1 MRRRDVIS
9 LVALLPLAATLAA
22 PALGFGGDDSFAAQ
36 SAIMS
41 AGARAA
47 AVRRLG
53 AVPSVGV
60 IDLRIRYV
68 PRFRSDEPDVS
79 EYRISAAKN
88 QAGINRLRAALGAN
102 PVTRAAMAHHHI
114 SIGRVVG
121 VVISSNG
128 SLRVFVL

>member
-1 MRRRDVIS
+1 MRRRDVLS
-9 LVALLPLAATLAA
+9 MLAVLPLAAPLVA
-22 PALGFGGDDSFAAQ
+22 PALAFGSDDGFAAQ
-36 SAIMS
+36 SAILS
-41 AGARAA
+41 AGSRAA

-68 PRFRSDEPDVS
+68 PRFSSDEPDVS

-88 QAGINRLRAALGAN
+88 HAGINRLRAALGAN
-102 PVTRAAMAHHHI
+102 PVTRAAMARHHI